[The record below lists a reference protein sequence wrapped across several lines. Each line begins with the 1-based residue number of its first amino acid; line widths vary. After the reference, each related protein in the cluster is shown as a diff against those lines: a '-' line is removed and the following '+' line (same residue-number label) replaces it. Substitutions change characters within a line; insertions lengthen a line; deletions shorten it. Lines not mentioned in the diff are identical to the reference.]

1 MESFDRLVDIIQ
13 RLRGPDGCP
22 WDRAQN
28 HLSVKNNL
36 LEESYEVV
44 EAIDAQDPDRL
55 CEELG
60 DLLMQVV
67 FHAQLARESG
77 AFTVDEV
84 IRGISNKLVRRHPHV
99 FGEARAENADEVLL
113 RWNAIKREEK
123 ASDESILSGIPKAMP
138 ALAYAQAVQRR
149 AAHVGFDWEHAEDI
163 IDKLAEEVAEVK
175 KAEDHQQLVQ
185 EFGDLLFTLAN
196 VARRLNIDLE
206 PALRGANERFYRR
219 FWHMEDA
226 CRQQGVALDS
236 LSLEEQDA
244 LWEEAKRSEAE

>member
-1 MESFDRLVDIIQ
+1 MESFDRLVDIIE

-22 WDRAQN
+22 WDRAQT

-36 LEESYEVV
+36 LEETYEVV
-44 EAIDAQDPDRL
+44 EAIDAQDADKL

-77 AFTVDEV
+77 GFTVDEV
-84 IRGISNKLVRRHPHV
+84 IRGIGDKLVRRHPHV
-99 FGEARAENADEVLL
+99 FGDARAENPDEVLL
-113 RWNAIKREEK
+113 QWNAIKREEK
-123 ASDESILSGIPKAMP
+123 ANDESILSGIPKAMP

-163 IDKLAEEVAEVK
+163 MDKLVEEVAEVK
-175 KAEDHQQLVQ
+175 KAENHQQLVR

-196 VARRLNIDLE
+196 VARRLNIDLD
-206 PALRGANERFYRR
+206 PALRGANQRFYLR
-219 FWHMEDA
+219 FWHMENA
-226 CRQQGVALDS
+226 CRQRGITLDS
-236 LSLEEQDA
+236 LSLQEQDA
-244 LWEEAKRSEAE
+244 LWEEAKRSETD